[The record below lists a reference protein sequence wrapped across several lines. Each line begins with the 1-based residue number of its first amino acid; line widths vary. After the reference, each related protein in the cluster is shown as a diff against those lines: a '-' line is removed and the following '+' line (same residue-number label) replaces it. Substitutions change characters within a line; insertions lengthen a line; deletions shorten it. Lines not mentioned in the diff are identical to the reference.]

1 MTVVEP
7 ELMPVRPGHTE
18 LWARR
23 AAPTPS
29 TAVREIF
36 AAAAR
41 PGIISLAGGN
51 PDVGSLPLDALGE
64 SAAAIIAGQGSRALQ
79 YGAGQGTEE
88 LR

>member
-1 MTVVEP
+1 MTVMESDVVS
-7 ELMPVRPGHTE
+7 VRPGHTE

-51 PDVGSLPLDALGE
+51 PDVVSGTIGFQFGLD
-64 SAAAIIAGQGSRALQ
+64 
-79 YGAGQGTEE
+79 TVT
-88 LR
+88 